1 MFIGKS
7 LSKTHSALCARCSTA
22 VRRAVL
28 SRRRASRQQA
38 GWLLKL
44 RGHSPSPSA
53 PAAPCALAWRHREG
67 LQLPW
72 THRTYPNQ
80 HQSPSASAH
89 KTNRARGAGKL
100 GEKGGRDGNGERD
113 GQSWG
118 INCRGCNTNEWP
130 QNLWSV
136 FSLCCCS
143 FFFFMFL
150 MLVLFFSPW
159 TACYL
164 TPWEPPGPRWA
175 APRVHT
181 TFDFGR
187 RDPRRGGNAGNTYCF
202 TCLQTAPSDL
212 PSLSVPWGNMYCNKF
227 IIRITMI

>member
-150 MLVLFFSPW
+150 MLVLFFSPEQPVTW
-159 TACYL
+159 PPESHLAPGEQL
-164 TPWEPPGPRWA
+164 PARTPRLIS
-175 APRVHT
+175 
-181 TFDFGR
+181 
-187 RDPRRGGNAGNTYCF
+187 AGEIPVAVAMQETLIVLHVYKQP
-202 TCLQTAPSDL
+202 LQISL
-212 PSLSVPWGNMYCNKF
+212 PSLSPEVICIVINS
-227 IIRITMI
+227 